1 MPLPASVAGVV
12 QAHLDMFP
20 AVRVTLPWEDPVH
33 GKPVTVPLLFTTRRG
48 SAVRQQVAADQIWH
62 PALRAAGVE
71 VSRVNGMH
79 ALRHLYA
86 SALLDAGENIKALA
100 EWLGHADP
108 AFTLRVYAHLMPESP
123 KRARRALDALL
134 GGLPGIDGPG
144 AAPDHG

>member
-1 MPLPASVAGVV
+1 
-12 QAHLDMFP
+12 
-20 AVRVTLPWEDPVH
+20 
-33 GKPVTVPLLFTTRRG
+33 
-48 SAVRQQVAADQIWH
+48 VRQQVAADQIWH

-123 KRARRALDALL
+123 QRARRALDALL
-134 GGLPGIDGPG
+134 GGLPGVDGPG
-144 AAPDHG
+144 TAPHHD